1 MNLKPDWKKLASD
14 WRKLVPDWKELIH
27 KGLPYVL
34 AVVFASATFL
44 SVLGV
49 RSANAEYISLQGAR
63 NELANEKESLLTS
76 QEELESALNET
87 KTLISQLN
95 TLNDDMHALL
105 EKVETEEGAVSDKID
120 ELLETFENVED
131 KERQRWVLPMQ
142 YVTCSSPYGNREHPV
157 AGEAKFHYGVDLA
170 GPKGTPVVASRSGTV
185 SVATYDDSSGY
196 YIAIDHLD
204 GYKSYY
210 MHMDRYIVAAGQ
222 FVVAG
227 QIVGYCG
234 SSGVATGDHL
244 HFGIYKNGQS
254 VNPAD
259 YIDMY

>member
-1 MNLKPDWKKLASD
+1 MNLKPDWKELSAKVKRLI
-14 WRKLVPDWKELIH
+14 PDWKELLH

-63 NELANEKESLLTS
+63 NELESEKHNLQSGR
-76 QEELESALNET
+76 QELESALNET
-87 KTLISQLN
+87 KDLINKLNSLN
-95 TLNDDMHALL
+95 TDIKILL
-105 EKVETEEGAVSDKID
+105 EIAEVQEGEVSDKID
-120 ELLETFENVED
+120 ELLAALEDVED
-131 KERQRWVLPMQ
+131 KERQRWILPMQ
-142 YVTCSSPYGNREHPV
+142 YDTMTSPYGNREHPV

-170 GPKGTPVVASRSGTV
+170 AKKGTPIVASRSGTV
-185 SVATYDDSSGY
+185 EMATYDNASGY
-196 YIAIDHLD
+196 YIVIDHLD
-204 GYKSYY
+204 GYESYY
-210 MHMDRYIVAAGQ
+210 MHMDSYIVTAGQ
-222 FVVAG
+222 FVMAG

-244 HFGIYKNGQS
+244 HFGIYHNGSS

-259 YIDMY
+259 YIDF